1 LALYE
6 IVLRRRGSRDEVRLT
21 DHTGGEVG
29 ETLTFDAAKWLVVQ
43 KTSARLRGDA
53 VERLVL
59 APANEAPL
67 RMD

>member
-21 DHTGGEVG
+21 DHAGGEIG
-29 ETLTFDAAKWLVVQ
+29 DTLVFDAAKWLIVQ
-43 KTSARLRGDA
+43 KTDARLRGDA